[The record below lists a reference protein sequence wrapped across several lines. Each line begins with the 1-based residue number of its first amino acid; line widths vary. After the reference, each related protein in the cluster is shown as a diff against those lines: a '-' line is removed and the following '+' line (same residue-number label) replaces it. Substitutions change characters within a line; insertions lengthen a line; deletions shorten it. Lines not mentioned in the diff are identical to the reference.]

1 MLSLE
6 TASVQNWFEDH
17 RTREI

>member
-17 RTREI
+17 RTWEI